1 MKERVSRVDVDYLK
15 FTKLRRQVKADM
27 RRGVNPTEDK
37 LRQLIEL
44 DKQLDLRYSE
54 WQPNFPA
61 KK

>member
-27 RRGVNPTEDK
+27 RLGVNPTEDK

-54 WQPNFPA
+54 WRSNFPA